1 VRAVIHIAIRDI
13 SKYLKEKYPLTGG
26 LRGGEDIWIVSA
38 SSVYNKENIRLNRQL
53 GIHKLNMTKN

>member
-26 LRGGEDIWIVSA
+26 LRGG
-38 SSVYNKENIRLNRQL
+38 
-53 GIHKLNMTKN
+53 